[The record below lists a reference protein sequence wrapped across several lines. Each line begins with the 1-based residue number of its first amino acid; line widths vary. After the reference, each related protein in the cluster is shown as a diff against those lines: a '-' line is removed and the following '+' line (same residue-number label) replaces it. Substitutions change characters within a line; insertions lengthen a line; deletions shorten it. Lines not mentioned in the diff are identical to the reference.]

1 MREDVEHYDLRLIAC
16 RPVNLRDMSPVRQKL
31 WDKVTAE
38 VGLPLQMYPGSIHRP
53 CEVCTIPIAI
63 GPRQQE
69 QMHAWRQA
77 GIGYQTLC
85 FICAVEE
92 TAVLT
97 NDDEP
102 AVVRTVNLGNPYVG
116 GTDV

>member
-1 MREDVEHYDLRLIAC
+1 MREDVEHYDVRLIAC
-16 RPVNLRDMSPVRQKL
+16 RPVNLRDMAPVRQKL
-31 WDKVTAE
+31 WNRIAAE
-38 VGLPLQMYPGSIHRP
+38 VGVPVHVYPGSIDRP

-77 GIGYQTLC
+77 AISYRTLC

-92 TAVLT
+92 MAVHTDTDQPGL
-97 NDDEP
+97 
-102 AVVRTVNLGNPYVG
+102 VRVLDLGNPHEG
-116 GTDV
+116 GN